1 MSSTCILVTLLHP
14 WIRRFTI
21 IISAWWL
28 RTSSKLTWE
37 EVKASAGKLE
47 KWSTPKQVRIRPK
60 HRASSHSRDRR
71 IKMHQSINHQS
82 IVVVIRTTRQQ
93 HFFEKSSV
101 GPCALTQR
109 CAWPTYTFLSITIN
123 FG

>member
-1 MSSTCILVTLLHP
+1 MSLTCTLVTLLRP
-14 WIRRFTI
+14 WIRCFTT

-37 EVKASAGKLE
+37 EVKASTGKLG
-47 KWSTPKQVRIRPK
+47 KWSIPKRVRIRPK
-60 HRASSHSRDRR
+60 HSALSLSRDRR

-109 CAWPTYTFLSITIN
+109 CALPTYTFLSITIN